1 MSKKMIWVLAAVVL
15 VVVIVVAVNFITKK
29 DDNVDVQTEVVTATA
44 EPTEAPTA
52 EPAADAA
59 AELAADAQAAVLS
72 EEAEDQ
78 VELVQ
83 LQGVITEIADGY
95 VMLDAGE
102 QGQIQAN
109 ITDDTIVE
117 GVEELAVGQHAVIN
131 YDGKMTRSV
140 PAQITALSIGV
151 YEVKGTVKALEEGRV
166 IIDKGEGD
174 EVVLT
179 LPEGAPELAVGDAVT
194 AYTTG
199 VSTMSL
205 PPQMNAIA
213 IMK

>member
-1 MSKKMIWVLAAVVL
+1 MSKKMIWVLVAVVL
-15 VVVIVVAVNFITKK
+15 VVVIVVAVNFVNKK
-29 DDNVDVQTEVVTATA
+29 NENVDVQTEVVTATP
-44 EPTEAPTA
+44 EPPEAPTA
-52 EPAADAA
+52 EPAT
-59 AELAADAQAAVLS
+59 AEPAADAQAAVLS
-72 EEAEDQ
+72 EEAETQ

-102 QGQIQAN
+102 QGQIQVN
-109 ITDDTIVE
+109 ITDDTVVE
-117 GVEELAVGQHAVIN
+117 GVEELAVGQSAVVN

-151 YEVKGTVKALEEGRV
+151 YEVKGTVKALEDGRV
-166 IIDKGEGD
+166 TIDKGEGD

-179 LPEGAPELAVGDAVT
+179 LPEAAPELAVGDAVT

>member
-15 VVVIVVAVNFITKK
+15 VVVIVVAVNFVTKK

-59 AELAADAQAAVLS
+59 ADAQAAVLS

-83 LQGVITEIADGY
+83 LQGAITEVADGY

>member
-1 MSKKMIWVLAAVVL
+1 MSKKMIWVLVAVVL
-15 VVVIVVAVNFITKK
+15 VVVIVVAVNFVNKK
-29 DDNVDVQTEVVTATA
+29 NENVDVQTEVVTATT

-52 EPAADAA
+52 EPAT
-59 AELAADAQAAVLS
+59 AEPAADAQAAVLS
-72 EEAEDQ
+72 EEAETQ

-102 QGQIQAN
+102 QGQIQVN
-109 ITDDTIVE
+109 ITDDTVVE
-117 GVEELAVGQHAVIN
+117 GVEELAVGQSAVVN

-151 YEVKGTVKALEEGRV
+151 YEVKGTVKALEDGRV
-166 IIDKGEGD
+166 TIDKGEGD

>member
-15 VVVIVVAVNFITKK
+15 VVVIVVAVNFVTKK

-52 EPAADAA
+52 EPAADA
-59 AELAADAQAAVLS
+59 AADAQAAVLS

-102 QGQIQAN
+102 QGQIQVN
-109 ITDDTIVE
+109 ITDDTVVE
-117 GVEELAVGQHAVIN
+117 GVEELAVGQSAVVN

-151 YEVKGTVKALEEGRV
+151 YEVKGTVKALEDGRV
-166 IIDKGEGD
+166 TIDKGEGD